1 MTGPEGT
8 RKYMVLKWKM
18 SKEAGRNRS
27 GNSFVRV
34 RDAWDEDLALPRLTR
49 LLIVLKRGQ
58 LIRAPSRRW
67 SEQITETSFDS
78 DSIQTGNWIGSPL
91 LSSRNV

>member
-1 MTGPEGT
+1 MTGPREPE
-8 RKYMVLKWKM
+8 KYMVLKWKM

-34 RDAWDEDLALPRLTR
+34 RDAWDLALPRLTR
-49 LLIVLKRGQ
+49 LLIVLKRGK

-78 DSIQTGNWIGSPL
+78 DNIQTGNWIGSPL